1 MISTDTLLAL
11 LRASIENMLGHTSM
25 PVPVL
30 ISLALGLSLLLLRR
44 FTYKDTA
51 LNPNRPFELTST
63 RVKQEFSFNAQRLLR
78 DWFTTHPNTP
88 VPLHTDVG
96 KMTMLPPSMANE
108 IRNNEH
114 LSFSRWAMKVCFTF
128 PIFAV

>member
-1 MISTDTLLAL
+1 MISTDTFLAL
-11 LRASIENMLGHTSM
+11 LRASIENMLGYTSM

-51 LNPNRPFELTST
+51 LNPKRPFELTST
-63 RVKQEFSFNAQRLLR
+63 RVKQEFFFNAQRLLR

-88 VPLHTDVG
+88 VSLHTDVG
-96 KMTMLPPSMANE
+96 EMIMLPPSMANE